1 MHHEIKYHD
10 YMRITATVTDVLR
23 NFSDYVNRVAYRGE
37 RFVLTR
43 GGKEVAELVPSVPA
57 GSRLADLPEILRSLP
72 QLDVDDAE
80 AFARDLDAVR
90 EAGNADAPTDPWA
103 S

>member
-1 MHHEIKYHD
+1 
-10 YMRITATVTDVLR
+10 MRITTTVTDVLR

-43 GGKEVAELVPSVPA
+43 GGKEVAELSPTTPA
-57 GSRLADLPEILRSLP
+57 GSRLADLPEVLASLP
-72 QLDVDDAE
+72 RLGPDEAE
-80 AFARDLDAVR
+80 AFARDLDRIRHEADR
-90 EAGNADAPTDPWA
+90 ELPKDPWA

>member
-1 MHHEIKYHD
+1 
-10 YMRITATVTDVLR
+10 MRITATVTDVLR

-43 GGKEVAELVPSVPA
+43 GGREVAELVPTAPA

-72 QLDVDDAE
+72 RLGPEEAE
-80 AFARDLDAVR
+80 AFAEDLARIRDESNR
-90 EAGNADAPTDPWA
+90 EAPRDAWE

>member
-1 MHHEIKYHD
+1 
-10 YMRITATVTDVLR
+10 MRITTTVTDVLR

-43 GGKEVAELVPSVPA
+43 GGKEVAELVPTVPA
-57 GSRLADLPEILRSLP
+57 GSRLADLPQAFRSLP
-72 QLDVDDAE
+72 RLDTSDAD
-80 AFARDLDAVR
+80 AFADDLDR
-90 EAGNADAPTDPWA
+90 IRGEMNQETPRDAWG

>member
-1 MHHEIKYHD
+1 MKYD
-10 YMRITATVTDVLR
+10 YMKITTTVTDVLR

-43 GGKEVAELVPSVPA
+43 GGKEVAELAPTVPS
-57 GSRLADLPEILRSLP
+57 GTRLADLPEILGSLP
-72 QLDVDDAE
+72 RLDREDAE
-80 AFARDLDAVR
+80 AFAAELDEIRASANRDVPA
-90 EAGNADAPTDPWA
+90 DPWA

>member
-1 MHHEIKYHD
+1 MK
-10 YMRITATVTDVLR
+10 ITATVTDVLR

-43 GGKEVAELVPSVPA
+43 GGKEVAELTPTIPA
-57 GSRLADLPEILRSLP
+57 GGRLADLPALLSGLP
-72 QLDVDDAE
+72 RLDAAEAE
-80 AFARDLDAVR
+80 AFAEDLDHIR
-90 EAGNADAPTDPWA
+90 EEANRELPGDPWA

>member
-1 MHHEIKYHD
+1 
-10 YMRITATVTDVLR
+10 MRITTTVTDVLR

-43 GGKEVAELVPSVPA
+43 GGKAVAELIPATPA

-72 QLDVDDAE
+72 RLGPEEAQ
-80 AFARDLDAVR
+80 AFAEDLDGIRDASNR
-90 EAGNADAPTDPWA
+90 EEPRDVWE